1 MKNKKALFLIIIG
14 IMLIIS
20 ALYLQLHNNYED
32 IKAGKESKEV
42 VEVIQEELNTQEIK
56 EDSDKETI
64 KVNGDEYIGIIN
76 IPSLNV
82 ELPVMSDWSYEKMKK
97 SPARYYGSLET
108 NDLVI
113 CAHSYKNFFRYIKNL
128 VKGDIVVITDINGN
142 EYLFEVKVVEIL
154 KPENIKEMIESEF
167 DLTLFTC
174 TYDSQN
180 RVTVRLNRVNNISKI
195 EK

>member
-14 IMLIIS
+14 IILIIS

-32 IKAGKESKEV
+32 INAGKESKEV
-42 VEVIQEELNTQEIK
+42 VEVIQDELNTQEIK

-97 SPARYYGSLET
+97 SPVRYYGSLET

-142 EYLFEVKVVEIL
+142 QYLFEVKVVEIL

-180 RVTVRLNRVNNISKI
+180 RVTVRLNRVNNINKI